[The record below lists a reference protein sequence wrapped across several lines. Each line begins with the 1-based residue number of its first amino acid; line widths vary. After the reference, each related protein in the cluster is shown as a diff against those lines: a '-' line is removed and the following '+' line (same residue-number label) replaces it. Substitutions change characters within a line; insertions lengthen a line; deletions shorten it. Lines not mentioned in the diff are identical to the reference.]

1 MALHSSTRCLCTSI
15 FHGKYSSSISSSALP
30 LPWHS
35 HSLVRYSHFRWPS
48 VIRFAHEITRP
59 DPFLIL
65 GQVMSCVKSVMDG
78 KLESRKERIKEE
90 DGVKFRKIM
99 QEYYKIGRGEGEQNW
114 NELLKTGNG
123 SYIITH
129 GNTTLRDYI
138 LGVRPLH
145 STFHSLFTLIQTKGD
160 TDRQWHEY

>member
-1 MALHSSTRCLCTSI
+1 MAFHYSTRCLCTS
-15 FHGKYSSSISSSALP
+15 FCHGKYSSSISSSDRP

-35 HSLVRYSHFRWPS
+35 HSGSYSHFRCPS

-78 KLESRKERIKEE
+78 KLESRKERIKE

-99 QEYYKIGRGEGEQNW
+99 QEYYKIGRKEEKQNW
-114 NELLKTGNG
+114 NELLKNG
-123 SYIITH
+123 KVSYIITH
-129 GNTTLRDYI
+129 GNTTLRDYSS
-138 LGVRPLH
+138 GVRPLR

-160 TDRQWHEY
+160 TDRLLHEY